1 MDAGVSEAHYH
12 APMTVNSNSKAQ
24 NARKESELSL
34 AIAAQ
39 LRAERAVAGLTI
51 DELASRTVGVG
62 RGTLLKV
69 LNGQVTADVSQ
80 LDAIC
85 RALGI
90 KVIDVFLRA
99 EERLA
104 AQRAADTPG
113 TAQVSGG

>member
-1 MDAGVSEAHYH
+1 
-12 APMTVNSNSKAQ
+12 MTVNNKAS

-34 AIAAQ
+34 ALAAQ
-39 LRAERAVAGLTI
+39 LRAERAVTGMTI
-51 DELASRTVGVG
+51 DELAKRTYGVG

-85 RALGI
+85 RALGVR
-90 KVIDVFLRA
+90 VIDVFLRA

-104 AQRAADTPG
+104 AQRATETPG
-113 TAQVSGG
+113 DAQVSGE